1 MEMSTKKKIGLIIA
15 ALVIIGASFS
25 FGAFFGYQH
34 RAEIEKI
41 SFVSNKN
48 QPNDINVDFDPFWKV
63 WRTVEEKYGLPEKI
77 DRQQMLYGA
86 INGLL
91 KPLDDPYTT
100 FFPPVQKELFE
111 SGVRGNF
118 EGVGME
124 ISIKDGF
131 LTVVAPLKGTPAYNA
146 GIKAGDKIL
155 KIGDKDTT
163 DLSVQDAVSLIR
175 GPKGTSVKLTL
186 VSEGEDKP
194 HVLSVVRDTIQIPVL
209 ESEKIGS
216 DVWVIHLH
224 NFSERSAFEFQ
235 KALREFIFSNTDK
248 LVIDLRGNPGG
259 YLESAVDMASWFL
272 ELGKPVLREK
282 YRDGSENVHKSK
294 GYAAFAHIPL
304 VVLIDGGSAS
314 ASEILAGALH
324 DNGKAKL
331 VGEKSF
337 GKGSVQEVVP
347 ITDDTSLKITIARW
361 LTPNGVDITKA
372 GIKPDF
378 EVKISDE
385 DLKQKKDP
393 QMEKALEILKNWP
406 KQ

>member
-1 MEMSTKKKIGLIIA
+1 MSAKKKIFIIFA

-25 FGAFFGYQH
+25 IGAAFGYSR

-41 SFVSNKN
+41 PWISGKV
-48 QPNDINVDFDPFWKV
+48 QPNDVTVDFEPFWKV
-63 WRTVEEKYGLPEKI
+63 WRLVEDKYGLPEKV
-77 DRQQMLYGA
+77 DRQEMVWGA

-118 EGVGME
+118 GGVGME
-124 ISIKDGF
+124 VSIKDGF
-131 LTVVAPLKGTPAYNA
+131 LTVVAPLKGTPAFAA
-146 GIKAGDKIL
+146 GIKTGDKIL
-155 KIGDKDTT
+155 KIEDKETT
-163 DLSVQDAVSLIR
+163 NMTVEEAVTLIR
-175 GPKGTSVKLTL
+175 GPKGTPVNLTII
-186 VSEGEDKP
+186 SEGEDKP
-194 HVLSVVRDTIQIPVL
+194 RVLSVVRDTIQIPVL
-209 ESEKIGS
+209 ETEKIGS
-216 DVWVIHLH
+216 DVFVIRLH

-235 KALREFIFSNTDK
+235 KALRDFVFSNADK

-272 ELGKPVLREK
+272 EVGKPVLREK

-294 GYAAFAHIPL
+294 GYNAFPNFPL
-304 VVLIDGGSAS
+304 VILVDGGSAS

-331 VGEKSF
+331 VGEKTF

-347 ITDDTSLKITIARW
+347 ITGDTSLKITIARW

-378 EVKISDE
+378 EVKMTSE

-393 QMEKALEILKNWP
+393 QMDKALEILKGWP